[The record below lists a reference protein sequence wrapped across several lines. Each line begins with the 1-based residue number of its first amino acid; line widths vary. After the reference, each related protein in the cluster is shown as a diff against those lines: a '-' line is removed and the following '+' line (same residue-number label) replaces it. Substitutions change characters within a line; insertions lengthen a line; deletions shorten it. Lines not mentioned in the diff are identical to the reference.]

1 MKCQKCGNEQ
11 EEGRFCEL
19 CGGDLTQGN
28 KETTQATTVNSSTSQ
43 GEGPNEAVERVKKVS
58 SAYWGYFLHF
68 LKSPTSKREDGA
80 DNYKN
85 GIINIIIA
93 AGIISLSFYN
103 MVKFDFGFI
112 SYSPSFGK
120 FFFNTLLGLLIAT
133 AISLGLILVIS
144 IFFSSKKWNFQKVIA
159 NYGAKL
165 SPVIALS
172 LAMLLF
178 LILEAWKLAT
188 LLFFLV
194 IITMFLLIPLYLVST
209 LLDRY
214 SQTIDPFY
222 GYLIYFVA
230 FWLSLYLV
238 MTLFADSNL
247 FYWMTDIF
255 TIINM

>member
-1 MKCQKCGNEQ
+1 MKCQSCGNEQ

-28 KETTQATTVNSSTSQ
+28 TETAQAATINSSTNQ
-43 GEGPNEAVERVKKVS
+43 GEGPNEAVERVKEVS
-58 SAYWGYFLHF
+58 SAYWSYFLHF
-68 LKSPTSKREDGA
+68 LKNPSSKGEDGA
-80 DNYKN
+80 DSYKN

-93 AGIISLSFYN
+93 ASIISLSFYN
-103 MVKFDFGFI
+103 MVKVDYGFY

-120 FFFNTLLGLLIAT
+120 FFFSTLFGLLIVT

-172 LAMLLF
+172 LATLLF
-178 LILEAWKLAT
+178 LIIEAWNLAA
-188 LLFFLV
+188 LLFFLGIV
-194 IITMFLLIPLYLVST
+194 TMFLLIPLYLVST

-230 FWLSLYLV
+230 FWLSLFLV

-255 TIINM
+255 TIIKM